1 MKELTRAEED
11 IIKILWTNGPSFVK
25 DIVAKFPE
33 ENRPAYNTVSTIVR
47 ILVKK
52 ELVGINEFGRS
63 HQYYALISKEEY
75 RKSRFKKLMTG
86 YFGGSYKQLLSFF
99 VDEQGLSVTDLDKLL
114 KELKEETDDNK

>member
-1 MKELTRAEED
+1 MKDLTRAEED
-11 IIKILWTNGPSFVK
+11 IIKILWEKGPSFVK
-25 DIVAKFPE
+25 DIVTHFPE
-33 ENRPAYNTVSTIVR
+33 DQKPAYNTVSTIVR

-99 VDEQGLSVTDLDKLL
+99 VDEQELSVQDLDSLL
-114 KELKEETDDNK
+114 KELKEEENDTN

>member
-11 IIKILWTNGPSFVK
+11 IIKVMWENGPSFVK
-25 DIVAKFPE
+25 DIVAQFPE
-33 ENRPAYNTVSTIVR
+33 DQKPAYNTVSTIVR

-75 RKSRFKKLMTG
+75 RKSRFKKLMSG

-99 VDEQGLSVTDLDKLL
+99 VDEKELSVQDLDSLL
-114 KELKEETDDNK
+114 KELKEEDHDNS